1 MEDSCT
7 DSDIGDQGPRC
18 GREENWGVAAFYLS
32 PFQEEHPRYGKKM
45 MEK

>member
-7 DSDIGDQGPRC
+7 DSDVGDQGPRC

-32 PFQEEHPRYGKKM
+32 PFQEEHPRYRKKL